1 MYPGDLIPF
10 VRKPLFLIVDSDN
23 SWVFQNVPQLFGQPL
38 VVLMSPQDVPSQYQG
53 IQALNSVIVLLS
65 ANRLCFTVSD
75 LHPKGGLLT
84 LFLHSPLTAVCVL
97 GNIKE
102 VPYHLWETG
111 QAFVDRFLAEAS
123 RLMTRAKG
131 LGNYYCDC
139 PPILLSFDQF
149 ARVDFDVVQSF
160 D

>member
-1 MYPGDLIPF
+1 M
-10 VRKPLFLIVDSDN
+10 RKPLFLIVDSDN

-53 IQALNSVIVLLS
+53 IHPPVCVCVCDSS
-65 ANRLCFTVSD
+65 ANWLVIAWLVVD

-131 LGNYYCDC
+131 LGNWHRLC
-139 PPILLSFDQF
+139 IHSFQLSVNL
-149 ARVDFDVVQSF
+149 AGRRTGSIPEWQSYRGIG
-160 D
+160 

>member
-1 MYPGDLIPF
+1 MCRNCS
-10 VRKPLFLIVDSDN
+10 VSHWWCSCHRKTCHHN
-23 SWVFQNVPQLFGQPL
+23 TKVFKL
-38 VVLMSPQDVPSQYQG
+38 STR
-53 IQALNSVIVLLS
+53 VIVLLS